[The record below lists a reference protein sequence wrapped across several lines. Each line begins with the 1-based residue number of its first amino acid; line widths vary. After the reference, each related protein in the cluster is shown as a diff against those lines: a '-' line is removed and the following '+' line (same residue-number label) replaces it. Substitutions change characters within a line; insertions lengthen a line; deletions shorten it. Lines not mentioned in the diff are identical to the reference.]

1 MEQLKCAGL
10 SYRNLRLRY
19 AWIYDMEQNTCSSSL
34 EVWVIMMVKRHKL
47 GLKQQNIGL

>member
-34 EVWVIMMVKRHKL
+34 EVWVIMMVERHKL